1 MRTSS
6 RRDGGQSTE
15 ATTAGVGSAHKV
27 PDGSI
32 HKTWNRRNAPALTI
46 KPGEYVTL
54 NAPDA
59 SNGAITPE
67 TVTADLATIDY
78 RRLDP
83 LMGPVYVEGVKPGD
97 ALKIEMVDLKP
108 VNWGWTAL
116 LPNFGLLAAE
126 IREPYLKIW
135 ELERDFIEMPNGAR
149 FDLRPMIGCIGVA
162 PGADGD
168 YASITPTNA
177 AGNLDCR
184 YLGIGS
190 TLVVP
195 VFNEG
200 ALLSATDGHAI
211 QGDGEICGTGIECKM
226 QMTLRVD
233 VVRNAGLSAPEVWAR
248 GGFEEATGYRIFTG
262 IGPDLMEATKEA
274 VRHCIAPLAKALQI
288 DEIEAYAMTGLIA
301 DLRILEIVDVP
312 NWVVG
317 CLLPRRLFESSG

>member
-1 MRTSS
+1 M
-6 RRDGGQSTE
+6 
-15 ATTAGVGSAHKV
+15 ATTATTPHRV

-32 HKTWNRRNAPALTI
+32 HKTWNRKNPAVMTI
-46 KPGEYVTL
+46 MPGDTVVF

-59 SNGAITPE
+59 SNGEITRAS
-67 TVTADLATIDY
+67 VTADMATIDY

-83 LMGPVYVEGVKPGD
+83 LMGPVYVEGVRPGD
-97 ALKIEMVDLKP
+97 AVKIEVIDLKP
-108 VNWGWTAL
+108 LEWGWTAL
-116 LPNFGLLAAE
+116 LPNFGLLSDE
-126 IREPYLKIW
+126 IRDPYLKIW
-135 ELERDFIEMPNGAR
+135 ELDRGFIEMPSGAR

-162 PGADGD
+162 PGVDGD

-184 YLGIGS
+184 YLGVGS

-211 QGDGEICGTGIECKM
+211 QGDGEICGTGIECRM
-226 QMTLRVD
+226 EMTLRVD
-233 VVRNAGLSAPEVWAR
+233 VIRDAQLPAPEVWAR
-248 GGFEEATGYRIFTG
+248 GGFEETGGYRIFTG
-262 IGPDLMEATKEA
+262 VGPDLMEAARES
-274 VRHCIAPLAKALQI
+274 VRHCIQPLARALEV

-301 DLRILEIVDVP
+301 DLRILEVVDVP

-317 CLLPRRLFESSG
+317 CMLPRRLFE